1 VRDREGPSAY
11 STFDLPLGITLF
23 AVQLVVLLLAIAI
36 SAFSGMIGDACGDG
50 RCDTGLMEGSAWL
63 IIIGGFALF
72 ALSVLA
78 AGFRRA
84 RGGTAWWVPLLGIA
98 ATFVLFAISQ
108 VMLYAGAD
116 QL

>member
-1 VRDREGPSAY
+1 VRDRGGPSAY
-11 STFDLPLGITLF
+11 STFDLSLGITLF

-36 SAFSGMIGDACGDG
+36 SALSGMIGDACGDG
-50 RCDTGLMEGSAWL
+50 RCDTGLTEGSAWL

-84 RGGTAWWVPLLGIA
+84 RGRTSWWVPLVGTVAVI
-98 ATFVLFAISQ
+98 VLFAVSE
-108 VMLYAGAD
+108 VMLYAGAG